1 MKNKTVIGNHN
12 SNINIIQNIT
22 NNYIKLINAQKSAPP
37 NTTGDEAAAI
47 IIFSILIIGASSAYW
62 EKLETFTNSLVIVST
77 FIVLLSLILLFLRL
91 PVYKSLREIDGTSG
105 PIIKYTIIITIQI
118 LNLLY
123 LFSSVVK
130 SDLWPFD
137 RSIGFSLVTA
147 DYSVTA
153 NDKNPII
160 NFIIN
165 SLESSQLLIEQQGIY
180 ALLPSFLY
188 VLSLALCLAGTL
200 TIDVYILGFILA
212 GFLDKTPYSNAT
224 LGKLV
229 NNSIKIT
236 IFKILRIS
244 LMTIITA
251 TLEIYLINAT
261 YEAIITN
268 MGI

>member
-1 MKNKTVIGNHN
+1 M
-12 SNINIIQNIT
+12 
-22 NNYIKLINAQKSAPP
+22 
-37 NTTGDEAAAI
+37 
-47 IIFSILIIGASSAYW
+47 
-62 EKLETFTNSLVIVST
+62 
-77 FIVLLSLILLFLRL
+77 
-91 PVYKSLREIDGTSG
+91 
-105 PIIKYTIIITIQI
+105 
-118 LNLLY
+118 
-123 LFSSVVK
+123 
-130 SDLWPFD
+130 
-137 RSIGFSLVTA
+137 TA
-147 DYSVTA
+147 DYSVTT

-188 VLSLALCLAGTL
+188 ILSLAFCLAGTL

-212 GFLDKTPYSNAT
+212 GFLNKTPYSNAT

-236 IFKILRIS
+236 IFKIFRIS
-244 LMTIITA
+244 LMTIIAA
-251 TLEIYLINAT
+251 TLEIYLINAA